1 MVLCLCVLC
10 RYLAVCEFY
19 YWPQVLMKDGG
30 DRGQRR
36 LRRET
41 RVSFKCFLK
50 ENNYWMTF
58 WESCLVLSYVHPSM
72 STGCLYCLSDC
83 PLHTRH
89 VNCHL
94 LKLNFIQ
101 LFVFYCDLSLYWWKT
116 VSIQAAE
123 KWNPSYQV
131 PITDSVCVLFF
142 WHFNISDDLM
152 ALFFVLKKEIY
163 ETNNSFA
170 LVGFSYRSAVG

>member
-30 DRGQRR
+30 ERGQRR

-41 RVSFKCFLK
+41 WVSFKCFLK

-83 PLHTRH
+83 PLHTHH

-101 LFVFYCDLSLYWWKT
+101 LFVFYCDSSLYWWKT
-116 VSIQAAE
+116 VYSGCWKMKPFISS
-123 KWNPSYQV
+123 PHHRLSMCY
-131 PITDSVCVLFF
+131 FF

-152 ALFFVLKKEIY
+152 ALFFVLKKEIS
-163 ETNNSFA
+163 ETNNS
-170 LVGFSYRSAVG
+170 LVGFSYRSTVG